1 MIDGGQEPTQGP
13 KVVRSNM
20 IMRLSRKQED
30 RTAKKYRGSRN
41 AGSGSGWM
49 RKNDVRS
56 HKFLIENKLTNNA
69 KSYSIKLSDL
79 NELTQRAV
87 LEDRTAVLQFD
98 IGGKRFAVINEDDFI
113 AMAEDLGGL
122 DD

>member
-1 MIDGGQEPTQGP
+1 VIFGNDDP
-13 KVVRSNM
+13 KAARRS
-20 IMRLSRKQED
+20 IMKKSRKQEN
-30 RTAKKYRGSRN
+30 RSAKIYKGSRN
-41 AGSGSGWM
+41 AGSGSGWL

-69 KSYSIKLSDL
+69 KSYSVKLQEL

-98 IGGKRFAVINEDDFI
+98 IGGKHFVVLNEDDFI

-122 DD
+122 DA

>member
-1 MIDGGQEPTQGP
+1 MIFGGDEA
-13 KVVRSNM
+13 KSSRRR
-20 IMRLSRKQED
+20 IMKASRKQED
-30 RTAKKYRGSRN
+30 RSAKIYRGSRN
-41 AGSGSGWM
+41 AGSGSGWL

-56 HKFLIENKLTNNA
+56 HKFLIENKLTNNV
-69 KSYSIKLSDL
+69 KSYSVKLQEL
-79 NELTQRAV
+79 TELTQRAV

-98 IGGKRFAVINEDDFI
+98 IGGKHFVVLNEDDFI

>member
-1 MIDGGQEPTQGP
+1 MIFGSDDP
-13 KVVRSNM
+13 KSIRQR
-20 IMRLSRKQED
+20 IMKSSRKQES
-30 RTAKKYRGSRN
+30 RSAKVYKGSRN
-41 AGSGSGWM
+41 AGSGSGWL

-69 KSYSIKLSDL
+69 KSYSVKLQEL

-98 IGGKRFAVINEDDFI
+98 IGGKHFVVLNEDDFI

>member
-1 MIDGGQEPTQGP
+1 MIFGDDEVKEHRKERQ
-13 KVVRSNM
+13 RR
-20 IMRLSRKQED
+20 IMKASRKQED
-30 RTAKKYRGSRN
+30 RSARLYRGSRN
-41 AGSGSGWM
+41 AGSGSGWL

-69 KSYSIKLSDL
+69 KSYSVKLQEL
-79 NELTQRAV
+79 TELTQRAV

-98 IGGKRFAVINEDDFI
+98 IGGKHFVVLNEDDFI

-122 DD
+122 ND

>member
-1 MIDGGQEPTQGP
+1 MIFGDDEVASR
-13 KVVRSNM
+13 KKELRRR
-20 IMRLSRKQED
+20 IMKSSRKQED
-30 RTAKKYRGSRN
+30 RSAKIYKGSRN
-41 AGSGSGWM
+41 AGSGSGWL

-69 KSYSIKLSDL
+69 KSYSVKLQEL

-98 IGGKRFAVINEDDFI
+98 IGGKHFVVLNEDDFI
-113 AMAEDLGGL
+113 AMAQDLGGL
-122 DD
+122 DA